1 MHIKKFVPR
10 TLVWL
15 CSICTAT
22 FVSGQAP
29 TGGPLVNV
37 PQPPP
42 PRPSGELN
50 AELDTPSALQLSK
63 QLQPKLTPS
72 TTLQVNRIDIS
83 GVKAIAFEDVAA
95 LFQPLSGQPASIE
108 QLANAAAQATALYQ
122 RAGFP
127 LSFFYLPEQSFDQG
141 IVKVIAVEGHISR
154 VEVAGDTGK
163 SGALLAQVA
172 QPILESQPLSNEVF
186 TKQTLLM
193 ARMLSFQVSAQ
204 AAMPTTTDGATPL
217 VLNVKR
223 DPVLFNVGA
232 DLRQGDP
239 KAVASLT
246 LNDPLWA
253 GSQWQ
258 LSTLLDDP
266 KDERFIALNMNQW
279 LNAQGTT
286 LRASFS
292 DFKGHDNFLGNTL
305 QDITTQRKAE
315 LVVMHP
321 LQLSSTGSTLVGA
334 GIFGLNYQKAYNFPD
349 LGIELKNREKVR
361 ALQAHLIWQ
370 KSTAQS
376 HQNLSASFTQGL
388 DIGGAGWQNVNN
400 ANLVNANNPAKFDF
414 SRLSMDYA
422 LRWRFSNQMGLGFGF
437 GGQYTP
443 HSLPISERVAFGG
456 TRYGRGYRAG
466 EAAGDQGLGVSLEI
480 NRNFPIKDVKW
491 IKSWEPYLLYEHAKT
506 SFHAAEFQ
514 GQKLRSSSFGI
525 RIGDNRYYALDIAVS
540 KPQGDKSPYNPE
552 QKLRYSL
559 SLTYQLDL

>member
-1 MHIKKFVPR
+1 MPIKRTDPR
-10 TLVWL
+10 LLVWL

-22 FVSGQAP
+22 FVFGQAP

-37 PQPPP
+37 PQPSS
-42 PRPSGELN
+42 PRPSSDIS
-50 AELDTPSALQLSK
+50 AEIDTPSALQLSK
-63 QLQPKLTPS
+63 QLQTRLTLS

-83 GVKAIAFEDVAA
+83 GVKTIAFDDVAA
-95 LFQPLSGQPASIE
+95 LFQPLSGQQASIE
-108 QLANAAAQATALYQ
+108 QLAAAATQATALYHK
-122 RAGFP
+122 AGFP

-154 VEVAGDTGK
+154 VEVTGDTGK
-163 SGALLAQVA
+163 SGALLAQLT
-172 QPILESQPLSNEVF
+172 QPLLESRPLEGEVF

-193 ARMLSFQVSAQ
+193 ARMLSLQVGAQ

-217 VLNVKR
+217 LLNVKQ
-223 DPVLFNVGA
+223 DPIVFTVGA

-239 KAVASLT
+239 KAVANLT
-246 LNDPLWA
+246 LNDPLWG

-258 LSTLLDDP
+258 LSSLIDDP
-266 KDERFIALNMNQW
+266 KDERFISLSMNQW

-286 LRASFS
+286 LQASIS

-305 QDITTQRKAE
+305 QDVTTQRKAE

-321 LQLSSTGSTLVGA
+321 LQLSSTGSTVIGA
-334 GIFGLNYQKAYNFPD
+334 GFFGLNYQKTYNFPD
-349 LGIELKNREKVR
+349 LGIELNSREKVR

-370 KSTAQS
+370 KTSPQS
-376 HQNLSASFTQGL
+376 QQNLSASFTQGL
-388 DIGGAGWQNVNN
+388 NIWGAGWKNLNN
-400 ANLVNANNPAKFDF
+400 ANLVNSINPAKFDF

-422 LRWRFSNQMGLGFGF
+422 VRWRFLNQMGLAMGV

-443 HSLPISERVAFGG
+443 HILPISERVAFGG
-456 TRYGRGYRAG
+456 ARYGRGYRAG

-480 NRNFPIKDVKW
+480 NRHFPIKDGKW
-491 IKSWEPYLLYEHAKT
+491 LKHWEPYLMYEHAKT
-506 SFHAAEFQ
+506 WFHASDFM

-525 RIGDNRYYALDIAVS
+525 RLGDNRYYALDLAVS

-552 QKLRYSL
+552 QKVRYSL